1 MKRQIAFSF
10 SLLFTLLTLVPTYAQ
25 QELLFDSG
33 RIRQALP
40 DQQVNHY
47 VDYYDQQKNV
57 DSVTVTLH
65 RVTDELAVKGNQ
77 IRVAADQ
84 LKQVKSWTVNN
95 QNRNQRYFY
104 QNVDLGKLGMGVYVV
119 TAPHGNQKEFKWLF
133 VVSDVTTLARRD
145 GERVGAWVF
154 DAKSGKPVTDATVWF
169 GDRPK
174 RERDEM
180 GRYVTTQKPNSG
192 APILVQVGEQWDVAW
207 FYDEGVAAQAK
218 MPYAVLDRFFYRP
231 NDSLHLV
238 GFAPSSQFI
247 SKEATIEFTKIDRE
261 KGGSGNPQ
269 TKTVSVLK
277 KSVALDRFGAFET
290 TEKMDKEFSAGAYQV
305 TVKVGDAPFTVP
317 FFVVAQTD
325 SLRHKG
331 AGVQIELNST
341 TIAMGEKVRA
351 KLRAEQFAGEPM
363 RRVTVDWAVWQL
375 NYEQPINAGEFSWFF
390 AYVNQP
396 YYYGYSYP
404 VLTGTT
410 QTDEKGETVVEFNA
424 PQAGIFRL
432 SATASQGSV
441 EAAEGV
447 RILRVTAG
455 ESKTTVQPVAAQV
468 QRGRF
473 RGGGAT
479 INPFKPMGDGS
490 AELRVTPD
498 KDFYHAGETINVTIE
513 SSLPNAPILFTAY
526 THKVYHEQLLTAK
539 NGQATVQLTTPS
551 DTPNLMLD
559 VVMVKDRQLRRHQ
572 RLVLTGLEK
581 KILNVSVEHHQ
592 IWNRP
597 GTRSYDEAAIRTAD
611 LDGKPVSARV
621 LVGAVAGREV
631 MPDDIRTFFYRFA
644 GGFAQLRMDG
654 KLGSPYSQADA
665 WGRYHPSQIRWR
677 SWLNMG
683 SLNSGG
689 GSDFVFSKVVT
700 TNANG
705 SASVSLPLTSNGLA
719 ETRRLYHSPFTIIAL
734 ALDET
739 GRVGQGQT
747 TIDTSPAFTA
757 ELIAPDFL
765 RVGDRGEVR
774 AVVENHL
781 THEQAFSAELKG
793 DNLKIERARQTLT
806 LQAGERRLI
815 RWRVTAGRVGEAKV
829 SALISPL
836 IHLRD
841 APPVYT
847 ETMTVRPA
855 LTDATRNTQ
864 YAIRAIVRSPSRVS
878 LDAAVAPGEFIEVE
892 LKAKTTDKTVTFTEP
907 LPAGFELRGVFSK
920 KATYEVKEGT
930 LLINAEAEDGV
941 AQATYTLRAQMPGT
955 YHFAGGTLNVQRI
968 PSLRLVSADVA
979 QSNRLRYSLV
989 AQVVNP
995 EDEPRSATVAAALV
1009 DPNDKVL
1016 DRSER
1021 KVTLQPGENRI
1032 EFSPLHP
1039 PTPSPL
1045 HLKVRAYLA
1054 NEARPV
1060 SDTAP
1065 LSALLGNL
1073 AVRLLG
1079 QSEYVAGTKASV
1091 RLVTLNERT
1100 GEPIRN
1106 AGVKLLLNPSG
1117 EVPAKPVAEG
1127 VTDDSGSAL
1136 VQFDLPKQRGKAELV
1151 ATVHS
1156 IVGQTEVKQG
1166 ITINTPTQT
1175 MLTTDKPLYQ
1185 PGQTIHIRALVLR
1198 KPNLIPASLHPCIL
1212 EVFDPKGNRVFKQK
1226 GSTNPFGIAAAD
1238 FSLANEVNM
1247 GEYAIRATVMAGS
1260 GFSVLG
1266 SGDKNPEPRT
1276 QTPEPIETAE
1286 RKVTVK
1292 RYVLPKFKIALT
1304 TDKAY
1309 YMAGE
1314 TLKGKAQVDYFFGKP
1329 VAGGEVELKL
1339 STYVDRFV
1347 PVAEI
1352 KGKTNEK
1359 GLFEFEQKLPDYF
1372 VGQPLTKGDATLMIE
1387 ANVTDTANHKE
1398 TKSDLVTVAREPIN
1412 IVVLPEGGSLKAGVE
1427 NMLYVVTTYPDGK
1440 PAKTRLT
1447 LQTSAVGD
1455 ALTAQTDD
1463 AGIGVVKL
1471 TAPSLANVKF
1481 TVTARDNKGNVATRD
1496 VALETPDAEHSILL
1510 RTDKAIY
1517 KIGEPIRLTVLQ
1529 ANAAAMSRY
1538 VYVDAIHNK
1547 QTVLTKSVELSG
1559 GRGEETLNL
1568 MEGLFGTLEL
1578 HAYKILSNGDIVRD
1592 SRIVYVQPANDL
1604 NISVTAHKTQDSGL
1618 RTQDSFLPGEN
1629 ATLKFSVK
1637 DAKGSPVLAA
1647 IGVNIVDESVFAL
1660 EEQQPGLLKV
1670 YFTLEKELLQPRYQL
1685 KVGPPPNFVA
1695 PLALTEAEER
1705 DRQAKIV
1712 FAAANVI
1719 ARYSVDQDTRRQK
1732 IEKAQQQLQRLSQA
1746 IQNSLYWSYYD
1757 ETTGRHD
1764 YKKLQDYI
1772 KQHGAL
1778 PIEVEGLKWLTTV
1791 KPPRGQQSLAKA
1803 EDLMDSWGNEIRF
1816 RLVLAHQQYGN
1827 LPTELLSLG
1836 ADGVAGTPDDIRV
1849 SGYAYL
1855 QWEIF
1860 QQLAQA
1866 RRASSSRMSAAQVMA
1881 TLALTGTIGASSG
1894 ETGLLQF
1901 AQHRMAY
1908 DRDFGNASFAMDALE
1923 SAAKPM
1929 AQRAASMP
1937 SSSSA
1942 MGGGGMP
1949 GMPGM
1954 GGGDMAK
1961 GKRERMDDKASTD
1974 AGAEGG
1980 EEFQAPARVRSY
1992 FPETLYSNAAILT
2005 NEDGT
2010 ASVTIPMADS
2020 ITTWRISAMANTQS
2034 GLLGSLNAPL
2044 KVFQDFFADI
2054 DLPVALT
2061 QNDEVTIPV
2070 AVYNYLPEAQKV
2082 KLVLEK
2088 ADWFRMVDDAMEKTL
2103 TLQPNQ
2109 VTSVTFRIKALRVGN
2124 QPLTVT
2130 AYGTK
2135 MSDAIRRTIEI
2146 VPDGKEIV
2154 TNFNDRL
2161 GGSMGQ
2167 RVNGSMKVAQTFT
2180 VHPEAI
2186 EGANKLFVKLYPGV
2200 FSQVVE
2206 GLDSMLRM
2214 PFG

>member
-1 MKRQIAFSF
+1 MKRQITLGFAV
-10 SLLFTLLTLVPTYAQ
+10 LFTLFTLVPTYAQ

-33 RIRQALP
+33 RIRQVLP

-65 RVTDELAVKGNQ
+65 RVMGELAVKGNQ

-104 QNVDLGKLGMGVYVV
+104 QNVDVGKLETGIYVI
-119 TAPHGNQKEFKWLF
+119 TAPHSNQKEYKWLY
-133 VVSDVTTLARRD
+133 VVSDVTALVRRD
-145 GERVGAWVF
+145 GERVGVWVF

-192 APILVQVGEQWDVAW
+192 APILVQVGEQWDVTW

-218 MPYAVLDRFFYRP
+218 MPYAILDRFFYRP

-238 GFAPSSQFI
+238 GFAPSSQFT

-261 KGGSGNPQ
+261 KDGSGNPQ
-269 TKTVSVLK
+269 TKTVAVLK
-277 KSVALDRFGAFET
+277 KTVALDRFGAFEL

-325 SLRHKG
+325 RGSRKG
-331 AGVQIELNST
+331 AGVQIELPST
-341 TIAMGEKVRA
+341 NVAAGEKVRA

-363 RRVTVDWAVWQL
+363 RRATVDWAVWQL
-375 NYEQPINAGEFSWFF
+375 NYEQPVNAGEFSWFF

-404 VLTGTT
+404 VLTGTA
-410 QTDEKGETVVEFNA
+410 QTNERGEAVIEFDA

-432 SATASQGSV
+432 SATASQGSIA
-441 EAAEGV
+441 AAEGV
-447 RILRVTAG
+447 RILRVTTG
-455 ESKTTVQPVAAQV
+455 ENKATVQPVAAQIR
-468 QRGRF
+468 RGRF
-473 RGGGAT
+473 RGGAT

-490 AELRVTPD
+490 AELRVTSD
-498 KDFYHAGETINVTIE
+498 KDFYRAGETMNVTIE
-513 SSLPNAPILFTAY
+513 STNSKPVLFIAY
-526 THKVYHEQLLTAK
+526 AHKVYHEQLLTLK
-539 NGQATVQLTTPS
+539 NNQATIQLPAPG

-559 VVMVKDRQLRRHQ
+559 VLTIQDRQLRRHQ

-581 KILNVSVEHHQ
+581 KVLDVDVVGEPDAI
-592 IWNRP
+592 
-597 GTRSYDEAAIRTAD
+597 AAWENARLVRIHTAD

-621 LVGAVAGREV
+621 FLGAVAGHEV
-631 MPDDIRTFFYRFA
+631 MPDDVRTFFHRFV

-654 KLGSPYSQADA
+654 KIGALASQADS

-677 SWLNMG
+677 AWLNTG
-683 SLNSGG
+683 AT
-689 GSDFVFSKVVT
+689 GSDFVFKKLVT
-700 TNANG
+700 TDPKGNAIVRLGPMQGVND
-705 SASVSLPLTSNGLA
+705 LA
-719 ETRRLYHSPFTIIAL
+719 VVAF
-734 ALDET
+734 ALDED

-747 TIDTSPAFTA
+747 TIPVETALTA

-774 AVVENHL
+774 AVVESRWNKPQTIKTELRANH
-781 THEQAFSAELKG
+781 
-793 DNLKIERARQTLT
+793 LKIERAQQRVT
-806 LQAGERRLI
+806 LQPGERRLI
-815 RWRVTAGRVGEAKV
+815 RWRVTAQRADEAKV
-829 SALISPL
+829 SALFQPSVVSYMVIPPPQTVTIRPTSVV
-836 IHLRD
+836 D
-841 APPVYT
+841 ASRITHHVSR
-847 ETMTVRPA
+847 TV
-855 LTDATRNTQ
+855 
-864 YAIRAIVRSPSRVS
+864 VRLPSREAVTT
-878 LDAAVAPGEFIEVE
+878 AVAPGEFVVVE
-892 LKAKTTDKTVTFTEP
+892 LKAQTTEKTVTFTEP
-907 LPAGFELRGVFSK
+907 LPAGFKLRGVASK
-920 KATYEVKEGT
+920 KATYEVKDDN
-930 LLINAEAEDGV
+930 LIIKAETEDGV
-941 AQATYTLRAQMPGT
+941 AVVNYTLRAQMPGT
-955 YHFAGGTLNVQRI
+955 YRFAGGTLNVQRI
-968 PSLRLVSADVA
+968 PSLRLVSAEDTGNRRIAFRVIA
-979 QSNRLRYSLV
+979 QAL
-989 AQVVNP
+989 NP
-995 EDEPRSATVAAALV
+995 EDEPRSATVAVALV
-1009 DPNDKVL
+1009 DADGNVVSRTEQK
-1016 DRSER
+1016 E
-1021 KVTLQPGENRI
+1021 TLKPGENTLALLV
-1032 EFSPLHP
+1032 SHNLDMK
-1039 PTPSPL
+1039 
-1045 HLKVRAYLA
+1045 LKVRAYLT
-1054 NEARPV
+1054 NEVRPV
-1060 SDTAP
+1060 RDEAP

-1091 RLVTLNERT
+1091 RLVALNERT

-1106 AGVKLLLNPSG
+1106 AGVRLILNPSG
-1117 EVPAKPVAEG
+1117 DVPAQPVAEG
-1127 VTDDSGSAL
+1127 ITDNSGSAL
-1136 VQFDLPKQRGKAELV
+1136 VQFDLPNQHGKAELI

-1166 ITINTPTQT
+1166 ITVSTPTQT

-1198 KPNLIPASLHPCIL
+1198 KPSLEAWSNQPTTI

-1226 GSTNPFGIAAAD
+1226 GGTNPFGIAAAD

-1247 GEYAIRATVMAGS
+1247 GEYAIRATIMAA
-1260 GFSVLG
+1260 
-1266 SGDKNPEPRT
+1266 NQ
-1276 QTPEPIETAE
+1276 QTSQPANQQATLEVAE

-1314 TLKGKAQVDYFFGKP
+1314 TLKGKVQVDYFFGKP
-1329 VAGGEVELKL
+1329 VAGGDVELKL
-1339 STYVDRFV
+1339 STYVDRFI
-1347 PVAEI
+1347 PVAEV
-1352 KGKTNEK
+1352 KGKTNAT

-1372 VGQPLTKGDATLMIE
+1372 VGQPVTKGDATLMIE

-1398 TKSDLVTVAREPIN
+1398 TKSDLVTIARDPIN
-1412 IVVLPEGGSLKAGVE
+1412 VVVLPEGGSLKAGVE
-1427 NMLYVVTTYPDGK
+1427 NALYVVTTYPDGK

-1471 TAPSLANVKF
+1471 TAPSLANLKF

-1517 KIGEPIRLTVLQ
+1517 KIGEPIRLTILQ

-1559 GRGEETLNL
+1559 GKGEETLNL
-1568 MEGLFGTLEL
+1568 TQDLFGTLEL

-1604 NISVTAHKTQDSGL
+1604 KIVVTAHKPSRDGDGA
-1618 RTQDSFLPGEN
+1618 DSFLPGEN
-1629 ATLKFSVK
+1629 ATLKFTVK

-1705 DRQAKIV
+1705 DRQAKVV

-1732 IEKAQQQLQRLSQA
+1732 IEKAQQQLQRLNQA

-1757 ETTGRHD
+1757 EKTGGYN
-1764 YKKLQDYI
+1764 YKNLQDYI

-1791 KPPRGQQSLAKA
+1791 KPPRGQQNLAKA
-1803 EDLMDSWGNEIRF
+1803 EDLIDPWDNEIRF
-1816 RLVLAHQQYGN
+1816 RLVLAHQQWGN

-1836 ADGVAGTPDDIRV
+1836 ADGIAGTPDDIRMN
-1849 SGYAYL
+1849 GYAYL
-1855 QWEIF
+1855 HWEVL
-1860 QQLAQA
+1860 QQLVQA
-1866 RRASSSRMSAAQVMA
+1866 RRASSRLSAAQVMA
-1881 TLALTGTIGASSG
+1881 SLALTGTVGASGG
-1894 ETGLLQF
+1894 ETGLLHF
-1901 AQHRMAY
+1901 AQRRMAY

-1923 SAAKPM
+1923 DAAKPM

-1937 SSSSA
+1937 SSSGA
-1942 MGGGGMP
+1942 MGGVMP

-1954 GGGDMAK
+1954 GGMGSGGLAK
-1961 GKRERMDDKASTD
+1961 EKNGRMDDKASAD
-1974 AGAEGG
+1974 AAAEGG
-1980 EEFQAPARVRSY
+1980 DEFQAPARVRSY

-2061 QNDEVTIPV
+2061 QNDEVTVPI
-2070 AVYNYLPEAQKV
+2070 AVYNYLPQAQKV

-2088 ADWFRMVDDAMEKTL
+2088 ANWFRMVDDTMEKTL

-2154 TNFNDRL
+2154 ANLNDRL
-2161 GGSMGQ
+2161 AKS
-2167 RVNGSMKVAQTFT
+2167 ATHTFN

>member
-1 MKRQIAFSF
+1 MKRQITLGFAV
-10 SLLFTLLTLVPTYAQ
+10 LFTLFTLVPTYAQ

-33 RIRQALP
+33 RIRQVLP

-65 RVTDELAVKGNQ
+65 RVTGELTAKGNQ
-77 IRVAADQ
+77 VRIIADQ
-84 LKQVKSWTVNN
+84 LKSVRSWTVNN

-104 QNVDLGKLGMGVYVV
+104 QNVDLGKLDTGIYVV
-119 TAPHGNQKEFKWLF
+119 TAPHGNQKEFKWLY
-133 VVSDVTTLARRD
+133 VVSNITTLVRRD
-145 GERVGAWVF
+145 GDRAGVWVF
-154 DAKSGKPVTDATVWF
+154 DAKSGKPVTNATVWF

-174 RERDEM
+174 REPDTM

-192 APILVQVGEQWDVAW
+192 TPILAQVGEQWDVAW
-207 FYDEGVAAQAK
+207 FYDESVAAQVK
-218 MPYAVLDRFFYRP
+218 MPYALLDRFFYRP

-238 GFAPSSQFI
+238 GFAPTMMGHGLETMPHHG
-247 SKEATIEFTKIDRE
+247 EATIEFTKIDRE
-261 KGGSGNPQ
+261 KDGSGNPQ
-269 TKTVSVLK
+269 TKTVSVRK
-277 KSVALDRFGAFET
+277 KTAALDRFGAFET

-305 TVKVGDAPFTVP
+305 TIKVGDAPFTVP

-331 AGVQIELNST
+331 AGVQIELDET
-341 TIAMGEKVRA
+341 TIATGEKVRA

-363 RRVTVDWAVWQL
+363 RRATVEWAVWQL
-375 NYEQPINAGEFSWFF
+375 NYEQPLNAGEFSWFF
-390 AYVNQP
+390 AYVNPP

-410 QTDEKGETVVEFNA
+410 QTDERGEAVVEFNA

-432 SATASQGSV
+432 TATASQSGV
-441 EAAEGV
+441 TAAEGV
-447 RILRVTAG
+447 RMLRVTSGEGKAPAALRSAG
-455 ESKTTVQPVAAQV
+455 ASPS
-468 QRGRF
+468 RRRF
-473 RGGGAT
+473 RGGDT
-479 INPFKPMGDGS
+479 INPFAPMGAGS

-498 KDFYHAGETINVTIE
+498 KDFYRAGETMNVTIE
-513 SSLPNAPILFTAY
+513 SSLSNAPILFTAY
-526 THKVYHEQLLTAK
+526 AHKVYHEQLLTAK
-539 NGQATVQLTTPS
+539 NGQATVQLTAPG

-581 KILNVSVEHHQ
+581 KILNVSVEHQQ

-597 GTRSYDEAAIRTAD
+597 GTRSYDEAFIRTTD

-621 LVGAVAGREV
+621 LVGAVTGREV

-644 GGFAQLRMDG
+644 GGFAQLRTDG
-654 KLGSPYSQADA
+654 KIGALYSQADA
-665 WGRYHPSQIRWR
+665 WGRYPPSQIRWR
-677 SWLNMG
+677 AWLNVG
-683 SLNSGG
+683 SLNSANGG
-689 GSDFVFSKVVT
+689 DFVFSKVIT
-700 TNANG
+700 TNENG
-705 SASVSLPLTSNGLA
+705 YASVSLPLNSKGLA
-719 ETRRLYHSPFTIIAL
+719 ETRRPYHFTIIAL
-734 ALDET
+734 ALDES

-747 TIDTSPAFTA
+747 TVDVSPAFTA

-765 RVGDRGEVR
+765 RVGDKGEVR
-774 AVVENHL
+774 AVVENRL
-781 THEQAFSAELKG
+781 PKEQTINAELRG
-793 DNLKIERARQTLT
+793 DGLKIERAEQTLT

-815 RWRVTAGRVGEAKV
+815 RWRVTARRAGEAKV
-829 SALISPL
+829 SAGFQTEPWTKRSAPPPFQRDYAVTAADTIAIRPTSVV
-836 IHLRD
+836 D
-841 APPVYT
+841 APRIAHHVSRT
-847 ETMTVRPA
+847 
-855 LTDATRNTQ
+855 
-864 YAIRAIVRSPSRVS
+864 IVRLPSREAVTT
-878 LDAAVAPGEFIEVE
+878 AVAPGEFVVVE
-892 LKAKTTDKTVTFTEP
+892 LKAQTTEKTVTFTEP
-907 LPAGFELRGVFSK
+907 LPAGFELRGVVSK
-920 KATYEVKEGT
+920 KATYEVKDDN
-930 LLINAEAEDGV
+930 LIIKAETEDGV
-941 AQATYTLRAQMPGT
+941 AVVNYTLRAQMLGT
-955 YHFAGGTLNVQRI
+955 YRFAGGTLNVQRI

-979 QSNRLRYSLV
+979 QSNGLRYNIV

-995 EDEPRSATVAAALV
+995 EDESRSATVAIALV
-1009 DPNDKVL
+1009 DPNDEVL

-1021 KVTLQPGENRI
+1021 KVTLQPGENRV

-1039 PTPSPL
+1039 FTPSPL
-1045 HLKVRAYLA
+1045 PLKVRAYLA
-1054 NEARPV
+1054 NEARPI

-1091 RLVTLNERT
+1091 RLVSLNERT
-1100 GEPIRN
+1100 GEPIRS
-1106 AGVKLLLNPSG
+1106 AGVKLILNPAG

-1127 VTDDSGSAL
+1127 ITDNSGCAF
-1136 VQFDLPKQRGKAELV
+1136 VQFDLPNQRGKAELT
-1151 ATVHS
+1151 ATVQS
-1156 IVGQTEVKQG
+1156 LVGEANLKQT
-1166 ITINTPTQT
+1166 ITISQPTQT
-1175 MLTTDKPLYQ
+1175 MLTTDKPMYQ
-1185 PGQTIHIRALVLR
+1185 PGQMVHIRALVLR
-1198 KPNLIPASLHPCIL
+1198 KPSLEAWSNQPTII
-1212 EVFDPKGNRVFKQK
+1212 EVFDPKGNRVFKKKTQ
-1226 GSTNPFGIAAAD
+1226 TNAFGIAAAD

-1247 GEYAIRATVMAGS
+1247 GEYTIRTTVMAG
-1260 GFSVLG
+1260 
-1266 SGDKNPEPRT
+1266 DQP
-1276 QTPEPIETAE
+1276 TPLEVAE
-1286 RKVTVK
+1286 RKITVK

-1314 TLKGKAQVDYFFGKP
+1314 TLKGKVQVDYFFGKP
-1329 VAGGEVELKL
+1329 VAGGDVELKL
-1339 STYVDRFV
+1339 STYVDRFI
-1347 PVAEI
+1347 PVAEV
-1352 KGKTNEK
+1352 KGKTNAT

-1372 VGQPLTKGDATLMIE
+1372 VGQPVTKGDATLMIE

-1398 TKSDLVTVAREPIN
+1398 TKSDLVTIAREPLN

-1427 NMLYVVTTYPDGK
+1427 NALYVVTTYPDGK

-1447 LQTSAVGD
+1447 LQTSAIGD

-1463 AGIGVVKL
+1463 TGIGVVKL

-1517 KIGEPIRLTVLQ
+1517 KIGEPMRLTVLQ

-1538 VYVDAIHNK
+1538 AYVDVVHNK
-1547 QTVLTKSVELSG
+1547 QTVLTKSVELTAPNRDSHG
-1559 GRGEETLNL
+1559 AVGKGEETLNL
-1568 MEGLFGTLEL
+1568 TQDLFGTLEL

-1604 NISVTAHKTQDSGL
+1604 QISVTAHKPSRDGNGA
-1618 RTQDSFLPGEN
+1618 DSFLPGEN
-1629 ATLKFSVK
+1629 ATLKFTVK
-1637 DAKGSPVLAA
+1637 DAKGSPVLSA

-1695 PLALTEAEER
+1695 PLALTEAEQR
-1705 DRQAKIV
+1705 DRQAKVV

-1719 ARYSVDQDTRRQK
+1719 ARYSVDQDTRRQR

-1746 IQNSLYWSYYD
+1746 IQNAIYWSHYD
-1757 ETTGRHD
+1757 PQRGYDT
-1764 YKKLQDYI
+1764 KKLQEYI

-1791 KPPRGQQSLAKA
+1791 KPPRGQQNLAKA
-1803 EDLMDSWGNEIRF
+1803 EDLMDPWGNEIRF
-1816 RLVLAHQQYGN
+1816 RLVLAHQQWGN

-1836 ADGVAGTPDDIRV
+1836 PDGIAGTPDDIRV
-1849 SGYAYL
+1849 NGSVYL
-1855 QWEIF
+1855 HGEVL
-1860 QQLAQA
+1860 QQLVQA
-1866 RRASSSRMSAAQVMA
+1866 RRASPPLSAAQMMA
-1881 TLALTGTIGASSG
+1881 SLALTGTVGASSG
-1894 ETGLLQF
+1894 ETGLLYF
-1901 AQHRMAY
+1901 AQRRMPY
-1908 DRDFGNASFAMDALE
+1908 DRDSDDASFAMDALAE
-1923 SAAKPM
+1923 AAKPM
-1929 AQRAASMP
+1929 AQRAAGFGGG
-1937 SSSSA
+1937 
-1942 MGGGGMP
+1942 MGGMGMP
-1949 GMPGM
+1949 GMPGAPAPRSKL
-1954 GGGDMAK
+1954 DSRNALIVAD
-1961 GKRERMDDKASTD
+1961 EKA
-1974 AGAEGG
+1974 AGGAEDGD
-1980 EEFQAPARVRSY
+1980 EFQQPTRVRSY

-2061 QNDEVTIPV
+2061 QNDEVTVPI
-2070 AVYNYLPEAQKV
+2070 AVYNYLPQAQKV

-2154 TNFNDRL
+2154 ANLNDRL
-2161 GGSMGQ
+2161 AKSATH
-2167 RVNGSMKVAQTFT
+2167 VFD